1 MAADRALVLG
11 ATGQLGADVVDA
23 FELAGWDVFGLG
35 HSDVDVTDVAAVLS
49 AMSAAHPSLVVNT
62 AAFHHLDRCEE
73 DQASAYAVNATG
85 ARNVAVAAEDTGATL
100 IHISTDYVFDGA
112 KGSPYEEY
120 DLPGPLNVY
129 GASKLAGEHLVRAIC
144 PRAFVV
150 RTSGLYGPR
159 PCRAKGGLNF
169 PSLMLKLARE
179 QGQLTVVTDEVV
191 GPTYTPDL
199 ARQLVALSATNAFGV
214 IHATGVGEVSWHAF
228 AKETLR
234 LAGISGAPIHEATT
248 ATMVRKVRRPAHS
261 ILAHRRLQELDIM
274 VMRPWQE
281 ALAEYVASLTEAEPG
296 KLTDPNQPAG
306 LSRPEVQ
313 IASVP

>member
-1 MAADRALVLG
+1 MAATRVLVLG

-23 FELAGWDVFGLG
+23 FGFAGWDVVGLG
-35 HSDVDVTDVAAVLS
+35 HSDVDVADGPAVLAAVC
-49 AMSAAHPSLVVNT
+49 AAHPSLVVNT

-73 DQASAYAVNATG
+73 DQATAYAVNAVG
-85 ARNVAVAAEDTGATL
+85 ARNVAAAAEDTGAAL

-112 KGSPYEEY
+112 KGSPYEER

-129 GASKLAGEHLVRAIC
+129 GASKLAGEHLVQAIC

-150 RTSGLYGPR
+150 RTSGLYGRR

-169 PSLMLKLARE
+169 PRLMLKLAAE
-179 QGQLTVVTDEVV
+179 QGALTVVTDEVV

-199 ARQLVALSATNAFGV
+199 ARQLVALAATDGYGV
-214 IHATGVGEVSWHAF
+214 VHATGVGEVSWHAF

-234 LAGISGAPIHEATT
+234 LAGLSGVAVHEATT
-248 ATMVRKVRRPAHS
+248 TTMVRKVRRPAYS
-261 ILAHRRLQELDIM
+261 ILAHRRLQKLDIV

-281 ALAEYVASLTEAEPG
+281 ALAEYIASLTEAERG
-296 KLTDPNQPAG
+296 G
-306 LSRPEVQ
+306 LRTPSSPPVWAATGAQKE
-313 IASVP
+313 SV

>member
-1 MAADRALVLG
+1 MAAARALVLG

-23 FELAGWDVFGLG
+23 FELAGWDVVGLG
-35 HSDVDVTDVAAVLS
+35 HADVDVADGAAALAAVS
-49 AMSAAHPSLVVNT
+49 GVHPSLVVNA

-73 DQASAYAVNATG
+73 DQASAYAVNAIG
-85 ARNVAVAAEDTGATL
+85 ARNVAAAAEDAGAAL

-112 KGSPYEEY
+112 KGSPYEER

-129 GASKLAGEHLVRAIC
+129 GASKLAGEHLVQAIC

-150 RTSGLYGPR
+150 RTSGLYGRR

-169 PSLMLKLARE
+169 PRLMLKLAAE

-199 ARQLVALSATNAFGV
+199 ARQLVALAATDGYGIV
-214 IHATGVGEVSWHAF
+214 HATGVGEVSWHAF

-234 LAGISGAPIHEATT
+234 LAGLSGVAVHEATT
-248 ATMVRKVRRPAHS
+248 TTMVRKVRRPAYS
-261 ILAHRRLQELDIM
+261 ILAHRRLQEFDIV

-281 ALAEYVASLTEAEPG
+281 ALAEYVASLTEAERGEP
-296 KLTDPNQPAG
+296 TDSFQPTG
-306 LSRPEVQ
+306 LGRTGAQKES
-313 IASVP
+313 A